1 MTTERL
7 KDQNKVKAGQA
18 RQRQLR
24 EQLGEQGY
32 ADYQKAQYAATLAAH
47 PDFHALGAIAAN
59 AAQLIAWGV
68 DGYIDQR
75 KSAYRACCDK
85 YGVEFARNVVRAA
98 QEARR
103 LYRLDHPTPGE
114 AALRALLTTLGF

>member
-75 KSAYRACCDK
+75 KSTYRACCDK

-98 QEARR
+98 RICGLSRR
-103 LYRLDHPTPGE
+103 SVTAKIAEYGIDRLAFKEP
-114 AALRALLTTLGF
+114 